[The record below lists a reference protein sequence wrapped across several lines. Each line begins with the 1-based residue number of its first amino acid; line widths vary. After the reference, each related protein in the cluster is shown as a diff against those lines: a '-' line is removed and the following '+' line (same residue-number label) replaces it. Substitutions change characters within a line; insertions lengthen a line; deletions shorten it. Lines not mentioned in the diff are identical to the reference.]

1 MKNLDSISE
10 GIHELGR
17 SRMYVHVYLWL
28 DVVSHGQTL
37 PGRVWPCET
46 RLDESCICCEVL
58 LPAAPM
64 CSFVAHYPP
73 STVVGKVGI

>member
-1 MKNLDSISE
+1 
-10 GIHELGR
+10 
-17 SRMYVHVYLWL
+17 MYVHVYLWL
-28 DVVSHGQTL
+28 DVVSRGHTGQTQ